1 MAEREAAIKRDS
13 ASPEAYRN
21 DVSGRQRELL
31 DSVRGLIL
39 RVAPDVEE
47 GIQYGMLDYPGIAN
61 LAAQKHYISLYVS
74 SAILARF
81 KPRFPK
87 ASCGKSC
94 LRFRNAG
101 QVDWAA
107 LEELLAALRDR

>member
-1 MAEREAAIKRDS
+1 MRD
-13 ASPEAYRN
+13 
-21 DVSGRQRELL
+21 
-31 DSVRGLIL
+31 LIL
-39 RVAPDVEE
+39 RVATDVEE

-61 LAAQKHYISLYVS
+61 LAAQKDYVSLYMSPAV
-74 SAILARF
+74 LARF

-94 LRFRNAG
+94 LRFRNES

-107 LEELLAALRDR
+107 LEELLVALRDR